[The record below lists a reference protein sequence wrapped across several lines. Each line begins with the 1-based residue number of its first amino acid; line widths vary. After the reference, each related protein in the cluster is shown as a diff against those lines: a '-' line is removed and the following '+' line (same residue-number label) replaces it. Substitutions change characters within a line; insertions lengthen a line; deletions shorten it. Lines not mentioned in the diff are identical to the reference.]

1 MILSQHEQGVL
12 SGTTGTGGE
21 RMAME
26 IVVEAARMMGADRLV
41 PIVSGHIDGCL
52 YHGDAGV
59 LFCEKLAEEGARVAV
74 PATTNVGSLNLLDAD
89 QVRLP
94 VAERRMA
101 YRQMMAHRRMGCI
114 PSWTCAPYQRQ
125 ARPARGEHVAWGESN
140 AVAFANTVLGART
153 NRYGDFLDLA
163 CAIAARAPYYGLHR
177 PENRMAQLAV
187 DVSGLPGRLLRE
199 DAFFAVLGALV
210 GRIAGDSVAVVEG
223 IPGPVSED
231 RLKAFCAAAAATGA
245 VALAH
250 VAGVTPEAP
259 DTATALGGAR
269 PEETVRITRDM
280 VADARD
286 RLSLAGPGPIDCVA
300 LGSPHFSG
308 EECREA
314 LALAEGKR
322 FRVPVYI
329 CLGRHTLEGLQADGA
344 YEALRSLGVEFVV
357 DTCVV
362 VTAILPPRPGV
373 MMTNSAKFA
382 YYAMGNT
389 GYLPVFG
396 TLSDCIRSA
405 QAGRTMRDAEIWGCA
420 GGRKCWSA
428 GGPRAWSCGSI
439 RR

>member
-1 MILSQHEQGVL
+1 MKLSEHERRILSGAA
-12 SGTTGTGGE
+12 GTRGE

-41 PIVSGHIDGCL
+41 PVVSAHIDGCL

-74 PATTNVGSLNLLDAD
+74 PSTTNVGSLNLLKAG

-94 VAERRMA
+94 DARRGMA
-101 YRQMMAHRRMGCI
+101 HRLMMAHQRMGCI
-114 PSWTCAPYQRQ
+114 PSWTCAPYQRR
-125 ARPARGEHVAWGESN
+125 ARPGPGQQIAWGESN

-163 CAIAARAPYYGLHR
+163 CAITARAPHYGLHC
-177 PENRMAQLAV
+177 PEHRVARLSF
-187 DVSGLPGRLLRE
+187 DVSGLPKRLLRE

-210 GRIAGDSVAVVEG
+210 GRVAGDAIPVVEG
-223 IPGPVSED
+223 IPGPAGED

-245 VALAH
+245 TALAH
-250 VAGVTPEAP
+250 VAGTTPEAP
-259 DTATALGGAR
+259 DAATALGGEP
-269 PEETVRITRDM
+269 PEETVSVTREM
-280 VADARD
+280 IVDARD
-286 RLSLAGPGPIDCVA
+286 RLSLAGTGPIDSVA

-314 LALAEGKR
+314 LALAEGRK

-329 CLGRHTLEGLQADGA
+329 CLGRHTLDGLQADGT
-344 YEALRSLGVEFVV
+344 YGSLRSLGVEFVV

-362 VTAILPPRPGV
+362 VTPILPARPGV

-382 YYAMGNT
+382 HYALGNT
-389 GYLPVFG
+389 GHKPVFG

-405 QAGRTMRDAEIWGCA
+405 QAGHTERDPEIWG
-420 GGRKCWSA
+420 
-428 GGPRAWSCGSI
+428 
-439 RR
+439 

>member
-1 MILSQHEQGVL
+1 MKLSDRERQVL
-12 SGTTGTGGE
+12 SGAIGTGGE

-26 IVVEAARMMGADRLV
+26 LVVEAARMMGADRLV

-59 LFCEKLAEEGARVAV
+59 LYCEKLADEGARVAV
-74 PATTNVGSLNLLDAD
+74 PATTNVGSLNLLAAD

-94 VAERRMA
+94 EAQRAMA
-101 YRQMMAHRRMGCI
+101 YRLMMAHRRMGCI

-125 ARPARGEHVAWGESN
+125 ERPGPGEQIAWGESN

-163 CAIAARAPYYGLHR
+163 CAIAGRAPNYGLHR
-177 PENRMAQLAV
+177 PENRAARLLFEVSELPAQ
-187 DVSGLPGRLLRE
+187 LLRE

-210 GRIAGDSVAVVEG
+210 GRRAGDAVSVVNG
-223 IPGPVSED
+223 IPGPVRED
-231 RLKAFCAAAAATGA
+231 QLKTFCAAAASTGA

-250 VAGVTPEAP
+250 IAGITPEAP
-259 DTATALGGAR
+259 DAETALDGAP
-269 PEETVRITRDM
+269 PEETVRVTRDM
-280 VADARD
+280 VVEARD

-308 EECREA
+308 AECREV
-314 LALAEGKR
+314 LALAQDRK
-322 FRVPVYI
+322 FSVPVYI
-329 CLGRHTLEGLQADGA
+329 CLGRHTLEGLQADGTC
-344 YEALRSLGVEFVV
+344 EALQDLGVEFVV

-382 YYAMGNT
+382 YYSKGNT

-405 QAGRTMRDAEIWGCA
+405 QAGRVERDREVWG
-420 GGRKCWSA
+420 
-428 GGPRAWSCGSI
+428 
-439 RR
+439 

>member
-1 MILSQHEQGVL
+1 MNLSDHERRVL
-12 SGTTGTGGE
+12 SGATGPEGA

-74 PATTNVGSLNLLDAD
+74 PATTNVGSLNLLKAD
-89 QVRLP
+89 QVQLP
-94 VAERRMA
+94 EARRRMA
-101 YRQMMAHRRMGCI
+101 YRLMMAHQRMGCI
-114 PSWTCAPYQRQ
+114 PSWTCAPYQTQ
-125 ARPARGEHVAWGESN
+125 ARPALGQQIAWGESN
-140 AVAFANTVLGART
+140 AVAFANSVLGART

-163 CAIAARAPYYGLHR
+163 CAISGRAPYYGLHC
-177 PENRMAQLAV
+177 PERRAARLLFE
-187 DVSGLPGRLLRE
+187 VSGLPGTLLRE

-210 GRIAGDSVAVVEG
+210 GRLAGDAVSVVDG
-223 IPGPVSED
+223 IPGPVRED
-231 RLKAFCAAAAATGA
+231 QLKAFCAAAAATGA

-250 VAGVTPEAP
+250 IAGVTPEAP
-259 DTATALGGAR
+259 DSATALDRAP
-269 PEETVRITRDM
+269 PEETVRVTRDM
-280 VADARD
+280 VVDARD
-286 RLSLAGPGPIDCVA
+286 RLSLAGPGPIDCVS

-308 EECREA
+308 DECRDV
-314 LALAEGKR
+314 LALTEGRK

-329 CLGRHTLEGLQADGA
+329 CLGRHTLAGLRADGA
-344 YEALRSLGVEFVV
+344 YEALQSLGVEFVV

-382 YYAMGNT
+382 YYSFGNT
-389 GYLPVFG
+389 GYMPVFG

-405 QAGRTMRDAEIWGCA
+405 QAGQVVRDREIWG
-420 GGRKCWSA
+420 
-428 GGPRAWSCGSI
+428 
-439 RR
+439 

>member
-1 MILSQHEQGVL
+1 MDLSDRETDVL
-12 SGTTGTGGE
+12 ARGTGTEGE
-21 RMAME
+21 RIAMR
-26 IVVEAARMMGADRLV
+26 ILVEAAGIMGADRLV
-41 PIVSGHIDGCL
+41 PIVSAHVDGCL

-59 LFCEKLAEEGARVAV
+59 LFCETLAEQGARVAV
-74 PATTNVGSLNLLDAD
+74 PTTTNVGSLNLLDAA

-94 VAERRMA
+94 APERRMA
-101 YRQMMAHRRMGCI
+101 YRQMMAHRRLGCI

-125 ARPARGEHVAWGESN
+125 ARPGPGEHIAWGESN

-163 CAIAARAPYYGLHR
+163 CAIAGRAPYYGLHR
-177 PENRMAQLAV
+177 PENRLAQLAV

-223 IPGPVSED
+223 IPGPVHED

-245 VALAH
+245 VALTH

-259 DTATALGGAR
+259 DTATALGGA
-269 PEETVRITRDM
+269 PPKETVRVTPDM
-280 VADARD
+280 LAEARD
-286 RLSLAGPGPIDCVA
+286 RLSLAGPGPIDCIA

-308 EECREA
+308 QECRQA
-314 LALAEGKR
+314 LALAGGKR

-329 CLGRHTLEGLQADGA
+329 CLGRHTLQGLRADGA
-344 YEALRSLGVEFVV
+344 YEALRDLGVEFVV

-362 VTAILPPRPGV
+362 VTTILPPRPGV

-382 YYAMGNT
+382 YYALGNT
-389 GYLPVFG
+389 GYAPVFG

-405 QAGRTMRDAEIWGCA
+405 QAGRTVRDPEIWG
-420 GGRKCWSA
+420 
-428 GGPRAWSCGSI
+428 
-439 RR
+439 